1 MLLRFC
7 TYILVVSGCLA
18 DKVIGGIDLSLVASG
33 AVLVMD
39 KWEVL
44 GGMWQGLESTLDP
57 SSLKLIAWSCVY
69 RGSIEDWD
77 EAEE

>member
-1 MLLRFC
+1 MLMLLRFC

-44 GGMWQGLESTLDP
+44 GGM
-57 SSLKLIAWSCVY
+57 
-69 RGSIEDWD
+69 
-77 EAEE
+77 